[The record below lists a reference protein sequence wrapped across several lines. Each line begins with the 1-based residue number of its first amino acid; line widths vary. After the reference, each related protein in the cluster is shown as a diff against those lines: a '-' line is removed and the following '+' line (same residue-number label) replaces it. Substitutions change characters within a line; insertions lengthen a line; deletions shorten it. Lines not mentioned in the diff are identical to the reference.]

1 MITYNKKLLK
11 IEVVLFLFFLLITI
25 LFNLDSSAH
34 KYFNESYIV
43 YNLHGVFALLT
54 TFYYGVF
61 FWVCIYFP
69 TLWLIQLIVLIR
81 IKCFKKYLK
90 LFLLV
95 TVFYLGSLFAWFSLY
110 SINQQESYKENLEGK
125 NKRVYGDWFVYSLNS
140 LEDKNSQEFFDYTE
154 IYFSKNKMY
163 RYSNLS
169 GILSPINYQVS
180 KDSLFYYSKDELI
193 NNKEFVGSLNSRKKD
208 TLYIVNDKD
217 TLILYKLYSKN
228 KLMSNYIGIDDNGF
242 KKFDKSNE
250 VFLKYFLDRMQ
261 SFFEAV
267 K

>member
-1 MITYNKKLLK
+1 MKKIIFILLSA
-11 IEVVLFLFFLLITI
+11 LF
-25 LFNLDSSAH
+25 
-34 KYFNESYIV
+34 
-43 YNLHGVFALLT
+43 VFC
-54 TFYYGVF
+54 G
-61 FWVCIYFP
+61 
-69 TLWLIQLIVLIR
+69 
-81 IKCFKKYLK
+81 KKEK
-90 LFLLV
+90 
-95 TVFYLGSLFAWFSLY
+95 
-110 SINQQESYKENLEGK
+110 LEGK
-125 NKRVYGDWFVYSLNS
+125 NKQVYGDWFIYSLNS
-140 LEDKNSQEFFDYTE
+140 LEDKNSQELFDYTE

-193 NNKEFVGSLNSRKKD
+193 NNKEFVGSLNSGKKD
-208 TLYIVNDKD
+208 TLYIVNNKD
-217 TLILYKLYSKN
+217 TLILYKLHSKN
-228 KLMSNYIGIDDNGF
+228 KLMSNYIGIDNNGF